1 MVAKKMPNI
10 RVILCMHTK
19 NIFDRR
25 IERTKNLISKYG
37 NCEWSVVTMYYVVF
51 RDEMYTQDRSN
62 KKVRQELQVLL
73 TLPPQVL
80 EEASLLPSSF
90 FLFAF
95 LLVVWALLCSKGS
108 CPDSSFFVSS
118 LYEVPQCFTERKE
131 ENRDLIVHIE
141 KE

>member
-51 RDEMYTQDRSN
+51 RDEMYT
-62 KKVRQELQVLL
+62 
-73 TLPPQVL
+73 
-80 EEASLLPSSF
+80 
-90 FLFAF
+90 
-95 LLVVWALLCSKGS
+95 
-108 CPDSSFFVSS
+108 
-118 LYEVPQCFTERKE
+118 
-131 ENRDLIVHIE
+131 
-141 KE
+141 